1 MKKTRIPRLMKS
13 VADDLA
19 TKTPRPLEQLD
30 SQSAFQ
36 ETRIRQHASVLP
48 GRIMK
53 FLNGTQDR

>member
-1 MKKTRIPRLMKS
+1 MKS